1 MSEINCEETKR
12 KVHEYLHNEL
22 SAQEMEDITEH
33 LAHCDSCESDFD
45 FEVLFNNVVQRS
57 CDEAPPAELAQ
68 RIVDRIRQ
76 MDSGRADH

>member
-12 KVHEYLHNEL
+12 QVHEYLHNEL
-22 SAQEMEDITEH
+22 STQEMEDITEH